1 MFRWMQLICIL
12 VPEWYVKVV
21 TTAYAYCYVAGK
33 LRNNIV
39 LQCQQIYTKLN
50 NINPLFSYVLSCI
63 QVIQFN
69 EMIRFMWASVSHLS
83 YL

>member
-12 VPEWYVKVV
+12 VPEWYAKVA
-21 TTAYAYCYVAGK
+21 TTACFCCYVAGK

-50 NINPLFSYVLSCI
+50 NINPLLSYVLSCI

-69 EMIRFMWASVSHLS
+69 EMIRFM
-83 YL
+83 

>member
-1 MFRWMQLICIL
+1 MFRWVQLICIL

-39 LQCQQIYTKLN
+39 MQCQQIYTKLN
-50 NINPLFSYVLSCI
+50 NINPLFG
-63 QVIQFN
+63 
-69 EMIRFMWASVSHLS
+69 
-83 YL
+83 